1 MAVEWSGDLARLVE
15 QLAAIQPRIDLD
27 EDALLELFW
36 EFHPRFRFVKS
47 LPWAANLLD
56 LGAGAGGLAHWRGWG
71 KPARP
76 DLNLFGIDLNE
87 GEHRA
92 LYAGWETIDLDRKL
106 PDFPAVRLN
115 AFLATHLIE
124 HLADPEQLV
133 RWIAERGEPGS
144 RIYLEWPN
152 PETLNLPTRE
162 ELARHGI
169 EIVVSNFHDDSTHRA
184 CPEVPT
190 VLDWLGRGGLDIVAH
205 GAIDLGAIGE
215 EIYARAGEPNLRTI
229 GYWSLTRWCVF
240 VEAVKP
246 AVSRGPGWHE
256 SGAKTAAHSV
266 GFPVP
271 RRRVGPAAAR
281 ILDAIARYPDLIP
294 EPPASFRHGRSVRD
308 GYVRG
313 VGLEYEGLDEKIEA
327 DPDYQHALGFAL
339 DRGLVTRHRLMNL
352 FLLIKFY
359 LPKIGFGHIVEFGS
373 YRAGAAFFMA
383 SLAQRFLPG
392 AQVYALDSFAGMPDA
407 DATIDAHGAGDFDDV
422 QYDEICAARD
432 RLGLSNLHLVR
443 GLFAEIAPKVLR
455 QAGTVALAHIDCDI
469 RESVAYAYDSCKPH
483 MVEHGY
489 IVFDDSTTSSC
500 IGATEAVETLVV
512 ARDGLRSEQIYPH
525 HVFRIP

>member
-1 MAVEWSGDLARLVE
+1 MGIEWSGDLARLVE
-15 QLAAIQPRIDLD
+15 QLATIRPRLDLD
-27 EDALLELFW
+27 DDALLELFW

-76 DLNLFGIDLNE
+76 DLNFYGVDLHE

-92 LYAGWETIDLDRKL
+92 LYAGWETIDLDRQL
-106 PDFPAVRLN
+106 PDFPGARLN

-124 HLADPEQLV
+124 HLADPERLI
-133 RWIAERGEPGS
+133 RWIAEKGEPGS

-169 EIVVSNFHDDSTHRA
+169 EVVGSNFHDDPTHRD
-184 CPEVPT
+184 CPDLPA
-190 VLDWLGRGGLDIVAH
+190 VLDWLGQYGLAVVAH

-215 EIYARAGEPNLRTI
+215 EMYVRALEPNLRTM
-229 GYWSLTRWCVF
+229 GYWSLTRWSVF
-240 VEAVKP
+240 VEAIKP
-246 AVSRGPGWHE
+246 VCGR
-256 SGAKTAAHSV
+256 TAAGV
-266 GFPVP
+266 ATGANPPVEPGGFPP
-271 RRRVGPAAAR
+271 RRRRVGAAAAR
-281 ILDAIARYPDLIP
+281 ILDAIARYPDLVP

-327 DPDYQHALGFAL
+327 DPDYQHAIGFAL
-339 DRGLVTRHRLMNL
+339 DRGMLTRHRLMNL

-359 LPKIGFGHIVEFGS
+359 LPKIGFGHIVEFGA

-383 SLAQRFLPG
+383 ALAQRFLPG

-407 DATIDAHGAGDFDDV
+407 DATIDAHGAGDFDDA

-443 GLFAEIAPKVLR
+443 GLFAEIAPEVLR
-455 QAGTVALAHIDCDI
+455 QAGTIALAHIDCDI
-469 RESVAYAYDSCKPH
+469 YESVSYAYETCKPH
-483 MVEHGY
+483 IVENGY

-500 IGATEAVETLVV
+500 LGATEAVEKLVI
-512 ARDGLRSEQIYPH
+512 ARDGLLSEQIYPH